1 MDESEGGWEGT
12 RSGYGG
18 ETGKGLGGSVGE
30 LGWDWNILGCTD
42 EFMLF
47 FWTWIH

>member
-1 MDESEGGWEGT
+1 MGG
-12 RSGYGG
+12 YG

-30 LGWDWNILGCTD
+30 LGGDWNILGYSG